1 MKNMKTINLKNTLL
15 AGAVTV
21 LASCGGQKEVKMGSY
36 AYDAQFLKDN
46 GIEYTELVSADGNSK
61 VMVVPA
67 WQGRVMTTSASGD
80 EGDSYGWINYRFI
93 SEGKVSPQFNPV
105 GGEERFWLGP
115 EGGPFSLYFKPG
127 QEQVYDNW
135 LVPTVIDT
143 EAFEIKSQTDSNI
156 HFVKNTRVANASG
169 TVFDMN
175 IDRIVSLMNADEV
188 AADFDIRISPDMKIV
203 AYKSDNK
210 ITNTG
215 HKAWSKEGGLV
226 SVWMLGCFNPTPTTT
241 VFIPYKQDAE
251 GTIVNDEYFGK
262 IPADRLVKEDGIIY
276 FKIDGKYRSK
286 LGLPASR
293 ATNLCGSYDS
303 SKGVLTILWCTLPET
318 PSVYVNGQWGSQDD
332 PFAGD
337 VINSYNDGP
346 VEDGSIMG
354 PFYEIETSSPG
365 AELEPGASLVHT
377 QKVIHIQG
385 NDEQLAPIVKNLFG
399 ADLNVIKTKFQ

>member
-1 MKNMKTINLKNTLL
+1 MLQRIKLRNTLL
-15 AGAVTV
+15 VGAITV
-21 LASCGGQKEVKMGSY
+21 FASCGGQKEVKMGSY
-36 AYDAQFLKDN
+36 AYDAQFLKEN

-61 VMVVPA
+61 VMIVPA

-93 SEGKVSPQFNPV
+93 REGKINPQFNPV

-115 EGGPFSLYFKPG
+115 EGGPFSLYFKQG

-135 LVPTVIDT
+135 VVPTVLDT
-143 EAFEIKSQTDSNI
+143 EAFTIKSQDKNSI
-156 HFVKNTRVANASG
+156 HFAKDTRLTNASG

-175 IDRIVSLMNADEV
+175 IDRTVSLMNANEV
-188 AADFDIRISPDMKIV
+188 AMDFGIQLSPAMKLV

-215 HKAWSKEGGLV
+215 TNAWTKEGGLV
-226 SVWMLGCFNPTPTTT
+226 SVWMLSMFNPTPTTT
-241 VFIPYKQDAE
+241 VFIPYKEDTE
-251 GTIVNDEYFGK
+251 GIIVNDEYFGK
-262 IPADRLVKEDGIIY
+262 IPSDRLIKENGIIY

-303 SKGVLTILWCTLPET
+303 SKGELTILWRSLPDA
-318 PSVYVNGQWGSQDD
+318 PSAYVNGQWGPQED

-365 AELEPGASLVHT
+365 AELAAGASLVHT
-377 QKVIHIQG
+377 QKVVHIQG
-385 NDEQLAPIVKNLFG
+385 EDGQLAPIVQKLFG
-399 ADLNVIKTKFQ
+399 ADLNVIKSKFQ

>member
-1 MKNMKTINLKNTLL
+1 MLKSTKLKNTLIACTTIL
-15 AGAVTV
+15 FV
-21 LASCGGQKEVKMGSY
+21 SCSGQKEIKMGTY
-36 AYDAQFLKDN
+36 AYDARFLKEH
-46 GIEYTELVSADGNSK
+46 GIEYKELVSADGNSK
-61 VMVVPA
+61 VMLIPA

-93 SEGKVSPQFNPV
+93 NEGKVSTQFNPV

-115 EGGPFSLYFKPG
+115 EGGPFSLYFKEG

-135 LVPTVIDT
+135 VVPAVLDT
-143 EAFEIKSQTDSNI
+143 EAFDIKSQSDNSI
-156 HFVKNTRVANASG
+156 RFVKDTRLENASG
-169 TVFDMN
+169 TIFNMN
-175 IDRIVSLMNADEV
+175 IDRTVSLMDADEV
-188 AADFDIRISPDMKIV
+188 ATEFDIQIENDMKIV
-203 AYKSDNK
+203 AYKSENK

-215 HKAWSKEGGLV
+215 DNAWTKEGGLV

-251 GTIVNDEYFGK
+251 GVIVNDEYFGK

-276 FKIDGKYRSK
+276 FKIDGLYRSK

-303 SKGVLTILWCTLPET
+303 SKGVLTILWCNLPEVSST
-318 PSVYVNGQWGSQDD
+318 YVNGQWGVQED

-365 AELEPGASLVHT
+365 AELVPGASLVHI
-377 QKVIHIQG
+377 QKVVHIQG
-385 NDEQLAPIVKNLFG
+385 KDEQLAPIVQKLFG
-399 ADLNVIKTKFQ
+399 ADLNIIKAKFQ